1 MALIVSPHEIQHRLC
16 VWGQLLQRAL
26 GLVGSHRARR
36 HGCGLDGGWRDDVE
50 YGRPACC
57 QNLIDCLDVEVK
69 EHDPYERTAGCWR
82 MIERDG
88 D

>member
-1 MALIVSPHEIQHRLC
+1 
-16 VWGQLLQRAL
+16 
-26 GLVGSHRARR
+26 
-36 HGCGLDGGWRDDVE
+36 
-50 YGRPACC
+50 
-57 QNLIDCLDVEVK
+57 LDVEVK